1 MENSVK
7 NQGQY
12 LDNELNDK
20 DDEIDLVKL
29 AQRLWKK
36 RIFIIKVTCVFITF
50 SLFIAIFSPEVYVAS
65 CTMVPQTGEKKAG
78 GNLSGLAAM
87 AGINLGSL
95 GGGEVLSPSVY
106 PIILSNINFQK
117 ELIYTKIKF
126 NNVDKPISIYEFYT
140 NDEYQKFNL
149 IDFIKKVT
157 IGLPKLILHS
167 FKGSAISTENAN
179 LRNDSIPNL
188 STDEVLVVNILKNN
202 LVLSINDKGGYFTL
216 SGYMPQAV
224 AAAELTQRAQELLQ
238 KYISKYKIE
247 RVSYNL
253 KFVEKSYD
261 EAKKNFETKQEEL
274 ARFRDGNKNFTSAI
288 AKTQEEKLLA
298 EYNLHLSIYSELA
311 KQKEQAKIAVTENT
325 PILSVI
331 EPVVV
336 PDGRVKPKRVNILI
350 SFTIIGFI
358 FGCGFVVFKPY
369 LTDLINSLRSSDY
382 K

>member
-1 MENSVK
+1 MENSIK

-36 RIFIIKVTCVFITF
+36 RIFIIKVTCVFIAF
-50 SLFIAIFSPEVYVAS
+50 SLFIAFFSPEVYVAS

-95 GGGEVLSPSVY
+95 SGGEVLSPSVY

-117 ELIYTKIKF
+117 ELIYKKINF
-126 NNVDKPISIYEFYT
+126 DNVDKPISIYEFYT

-224 AAAELTQRAQELLQ
+224 AAAELTQSAQELLQ

-274 ARFRDGNKNFTSAI
+274 ARFRDGNKNFSSAI
-288 AKTQEEKLLA
+288 A
-298 EYNLHLSIYSELA
+298 
-311 KQKEQAKIAVTENT
+311 
-325 PILSVI
+325 
-331 EPVVV
+331 
-336 PDGRVKPKRVNILI
+336 
-350 SFTIIGFI
+350 
-358 FGCGFVVFKPY
+358 
-369 LTDLINSLRSSDY
+369 
-382 K
+382 